1 LKVFFIK
8 GDTMTVNEV
17 TVLGLGRTIVTF
29 VFENALRLDL
39 EMDAEVAVRVCGV
52 KVGRESEA

>member
-1 LKVFFIK
+1 
-8 GDTMTVNEV
+8 MTVNEEA
-17 TVLGLGRTIVTF
+17 VLGLGTAIVTF

-52 KVGRESEA
+52 KVGREIEA

>member
-1 LKVFFIK
+1 LKVFLIK
-8 GDTMTVNEV
+8 GDTMTVNEEA
-17 TVLGLGRTIVTF
+17 VLGLGTAIVTC
-29 VFENALRLDL
+29 VFANALRLDL